1 MSPTPDIE
9 VVSLPNGQ
17 FAENCYLV
25 ADPRTREAA
34 IIDPGEEP
42 AMFLAE

>member
-1 MSPTPDIE
+1 MSELE
-9 VVSLPNGQ
+9 VVALPNGQ

-25 ADPRTREAA
+25 ADRRSRDAV

-42 AMFLAE
+42 AMFLAELDT